1 MSARLKQNLE
11 SVDEEEYDAVLLGY
25 ALCSGGITG
34 LKART
39 IPLVVPRA
47 HDCITLFLGSRQR
60 YHDYFFANSGT
71 YFKTTGWIERGSD
84 LEQANNSSSEI
95 AQKLGLN
102 MSRQQFIE
110 RYGKENGEYL
120 YEQLTQMRY
129 YSQLTFIETG
139 VEPDDSFERQTFELA
154 ARRNWQYEKIQGDLT
169 LLRKLLNGEWDE
181 NFLVVPPGKRIDFSY
196 DDDIIKA
203 V

>member
-139 VEPDDSFERQTFELA
+139 VEPDDSFERQTLELA

>member
-34 LKART
+34 LEART